1 MTSRLLLPL
10 MSCLYLVGC
19 VQTKHYKNTQ
29 HLEIYDEK
37 TENVSE
43 NKLIENFNSCSN
55 GKKQSPVN
63 IVTSELKTNSM
74 LPKIETNYQ
83 LSPLIIKNNQHTIK
97 AKFDNIN
104 SITLGKV
111 KYSLLQFHLHT
122 PSEHKLDGKNSDL
135 ELHLVHQ
142 NDSGEY
148 AVLAILMRSG
158 KENLALK
165 QFFENLPNEDHAI
178 VNTNLKINLN
188 DILPSNLSY
197 YSYFGSLTTFPC
209 DEKVNWIILK
219 NVVEVSEEQIQK
231 FKTIFPNNARDT
243 HPLNDRVVE
252 TN

>member
-1 MTSRLLLPL
+1 MISRFLLPL
-10 MSCLYLVGC
+10 MSCLYFVGC
-19 VQTKHYKNTQ
+19 VQTKHFKNTQ
-29 HLEIYDEK
+29 HLEIYDE
-37 TENVSE
+37 ESEDVSE

-63 IVTSELKTNSM
+63 IVTSELKTNSE
-74 LPKIETNYQ
+74 LPKIVTNYR

-97 AKFDNIN
+97 AKFDNLN

-111 KYSLLQFHLHT
+111 KYSLLQFHLHA

-142 NDSGEY
+142 NDFGEY

-165 QFFENLPNEDHAI
+165 QFFENLPKEDHTI
-178 VNTNLKINLN
+178 LNTNLKINLN
-188 DILPSNLSY
+188 DILPSDLSY

-209 DEKVNWIILK
+209 NEKVNWLVLK
-219 NVVEVSEEQIQK
+219 NDVEVSEEQIQK